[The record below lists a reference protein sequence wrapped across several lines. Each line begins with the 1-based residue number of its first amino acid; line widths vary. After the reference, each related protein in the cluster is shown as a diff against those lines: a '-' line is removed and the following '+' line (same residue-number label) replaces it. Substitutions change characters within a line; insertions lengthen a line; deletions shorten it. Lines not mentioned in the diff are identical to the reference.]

1 MIPYH
6 ILNLACITLPV
17 IGLFVFVNLILD
29 YFSLYRFIIDYNCY

>member
-17 IGLFVFVNLILD
+17 IGLFVFVTKVSHPLKH
-29 YFSLYRFIIDYNCY
+29 